1 MIGVP
6 SCTGVGHVT
15 LAGRIEGGADGESDL
30 HLERGGHSRH
40 GATAAGVC

>member
-30 HLERGGHSRH
+30 HLERGGCALLMGR
-40 GATAAGVC
+40 AF